1 MRKIWR
7 IIKFVILFLVSLI
20 AAAVVINT
28 IYLIVLK

>member
-7 IIKFVILFLVSLI
+7 IIKFIILFLVLLI

-28 IYLIVLK
+28 IYSIVLK

>member
-7 IIKFVILFLVSLI
+7 IIKFIILFLVSLI

-28 IYLIVLK
+28 IYFMVLK